1 MIHILCHIILNSIKI
16 NKEISVY
23 INSIGGDL
31 FEGLIVYNIVQLSKF
46 DIKTICLKHAS
57 SISSLLLISGTI
69 GKRLCLRQ
77 ASLYMHQPN
86 VAIVGNLTVLTEG
99 LLNTN
104 WISED
109 IIKIYMKH
117 CCNDYFNV
125 VKALIESIW
134 ISSDFA
140 IKWTAIDHVV

>member
-104 WISED
+104 
-109 IIKIYMKH
+109 
-117 CCNDYFNV
+117 
-125 VKALIESIW
+125 
-134 ISSDFA
+134 
-140 IKWTAIDHVV
+140 